1 MEDLTGEI
9 RRNTRALIVH
19 QAITSLSI
27 QTVVAL
33 GPLAMFALT
42 SSPVLSGL
50 VSAITWGDRLAI
62 VY

>member
-50 VSAITWGDRLAI
+50 VSAIT
-62 VY
+62 